1 MHPRPLV
8 AAAFLLAATPALATE
23 PAYVGTWGV
32 SAVQCKIRQDRQGAP
47 MVIRAKGYDQNEAHC
62 NFTSVKK
69 LALHGAS
76 PQPARSRA
84 TNRKT
89 RSPSKSSMMRWC

>member
-47 MVIRAKGYDQNEAHC
+47 MVIRAKGYD
-62 NFTSVKK
+62 
-69 LALHGAS
+69 
-76 PQPARSRA
+76 
-84 TNRKT
+84 
-89 RSPSKSSMMRWC
+89 